1 MSAAGHMLAGLGSL
15 KGDGKSAGTSASSG
29 ASPGTEE
36 AIRLLAQLSL
46 AHEGDI
52 QALSSATHLELK
64 VTDNGLK
71 DELVKIRTTYQSLSE
86 TQRKKIPEGSLP

>member
-1 MSAAGHMLAGLGSL
+1 MSAAELMLAGLGSL
-15 KGDGKSAGTSASSG
+15 KGEGKSVGAGASSG
-29 ASPGTEE
+29 PSPGTEE

-52 QALSSATHLELK
+52 QALSSAAHLELQ

-71 DELVKIRTTYQSLSE
+71 EELAQIRTTYQSLSE